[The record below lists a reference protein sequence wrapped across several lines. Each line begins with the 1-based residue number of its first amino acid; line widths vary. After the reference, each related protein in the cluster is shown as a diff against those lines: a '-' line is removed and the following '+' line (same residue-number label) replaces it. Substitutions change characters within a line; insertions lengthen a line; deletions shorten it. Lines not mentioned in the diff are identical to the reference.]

1 MMKEIR
7 ANGPVIVDFE
17 AAYEFFTYNGGVM
30 VESPRENDTT
40 QLLTDEMEEEVEE
53 LSTEADEQSDNTY
66 EDYNLQWQTAT
77 HSCLIVGWGFD
88 EQDEMKYWIVRN
100 SYGADWGEEG
110 NFRVRRGLNDFGFE
124 GNLVAFDPVL
134 LA

>member
-1 MMKEIR
+1 MKEIR

-17 AAYEFFTYNGGVM
+17 AAYEFFTYNEGIM
-30 VESPRENDTT
+30 FEEPKQIDTT
-40 QLLTDEMEEEVEE
+40 QLLTDDAVEEVVE
-53 LSTEADEQSDNTY
+53 LSTEADEQSENTY

-88 EQDEMKYWIVRN
+88 EEADMKFWIVRN
-100 SYGADWGEEG
+100 SYGGGWGEEG

>member
-1 MMKEIR
+1 MKEIR

-17 AAYEFFTYNGGVM
+17 AAYEFFTYYGGVM
-30 VESPRENDTT
+30 FEQSENMDTT
-40 QLLTDEMEEEVEE
+40 ELLSEDAIEEVIE
-53 LSTEADEQSDNTY
+53 LSTEADVQSDNTY
-66 EDYNLQWQTAT
+66 DDYNLQWQTAT

-88 EQDEMKYWIVRN
+88 EEAQMKFWIVRN
-100 SYGADWGEEG
+100 SYGDNWGEEG